1 MMADYPKP
9 KHIKAS
15 KSERKLTIQWDN
27 GHTSVYPFDLLRAAC
42 PCAECRETHGKSEQP
57 EIESGLEL
65 PMHSMD
71 PTSLVGI
78 EKLGNY
84 AIQLNWQDGHR
95 YGIYTW
101 EYLLGLCP
109 CDEHAGAEKE

>member
-1 MMADYPKP
+1 MSNYPKP
-9 KHIKAS
+9 QHIKAS
-15 KSERKLTIQWDN
+15 KSERALTIQWNN
-27 GHTSVYPFDLLRAAC
+27 GHTSVYPFDQLRASC
-42 PCAECRETHGKSEQP
+42 PCAECRETHGVSKRP

-65 PMHSMD
+65 PMHSAD
-71 PTSLVGI
+71 PTSLIGI
-78 EKLGNY
+78 EKKGNY

-109 CDEHAGAEKE
+109 CDEHAGANEE

>member
-1 MMADYPKP
+1 MSDYPKP
-9 KHIKAS
+9 QHIKAS
-15 KSERKLTIQWDN
+15 KSERTLTIQWDN
-27 GHTSVYPFDLLRAAC
+27 GHTSVYPFDQLRASC
-42 PCAECRETHGKSEQP
+42 PCAECRETHGVSKRP

-65 PMHSMD
+65 PMHSAD

-78 EKLGNY
+78 EKMGNY

-109 CDEHAGAEKE
+109 CDEHAGANEE